1 MSTTDGAR
9 LAARVDA
16 LREAMDLAGDR
27 LTPRVAARAQADLD
41 RVEDRLALGV
51 DWTVVGL
58 VGGTGSGKSSLF
70 NAVSGLNFAKVGVRR
85 PTTAR
90 TAACV
95 WAGDAAS
102 VGASRVIG
110 APAPIG
116 HADRLLDYLQVDA
129 DMRLRRESAL
139 DAGDEG
145 ALAGLVLLDLPDHDS
160 VDVEHARV
168 VDRLLPLVDLLVWVV
183 DPQKYAD
190 NALHGRYLRAL
201 AERDGAM
208 LVLVNQVDTVPA
220 AAAERILADV
230 RRLLDADGLPG
241 VPVLATSATVGTGI
255 AALRGELAA
264 VAATSSMAAR
274 VADLEISDVARR
286 LADDLDGGAFVQ
298 GPAGPDRFSAV
309 YRLAAASGV
318 DAVESALREAVR
330 PRRRPMD
337 VRPTEPALAAATGVR
352 DAVVAAAGQ
361 GLPARW
367 LRDLDRA
374 VGTGADLRSAVGE
387 RLQDVSVPDFTGRG
401 LWRWVALAA
410 VVVTTAAALI
420 GLLDLGTGR
429 SYLGAGPAAVA
440 ALAAVIAVAAA
451 FSERTNRARAA
462 ARRADRFGET
472 ARAAVFAA
480 VHDVLHAPAARVV
493 GEHLAARAAVTRGG
507 YVAGRIAKGE
517 PVGDGDGDG
526 DADRGGVADPT
537 RIPAQVGR

>member
-1 MSTTDGAR
+1 MSATDGAR
-9 LAARVDA
+9 LAARVAA

-70 NAVSGLNFAKVGVRR
+70 NAISGLEFAKVGVRR

-95 WAGDAAS
+95 WAGDSGS
-102 VGASRVIG
+102 VGASRQIG
-110 APAPIG
+110 APAPVG
-116 HADRLLDYLQVDA
+116 DAEQLLEFLQVDA
-129 DMRLRRESAL
+129 DRRIRRESAL
-139 DAGDEG
+139 DAGDQD

-190 NALHGRYLRAL
+190 NALHGRYLQAM

-220 AAAERILADV
+220 SALERIVADV
-230 RRLLDADGLPG
+230 RRLLDEDGLPG
-241 VPVLATSATVGTGI
+241 VPVLATSAIEGTGI
-255 AALRGELAA
+255 AAVRDELAA
-264 VAATSSMAAR
+264 VVASSSMAAR
-274 VADLEISDVARR
+274 VAGLEISDVARR

-298 GPAGPDRFSAV
+298 GPTGPDRFSAV
-309 YRLAAASGV
+309 YRLAAACGV

-330 PRRRPMD
+330 PRRRPFL
-337 VRPTEPALAAATGVR
+337 VRPSEPALATATGVR
-352 DAVVAAAGQ
+352 DAVVAAAGH

-367 LRDLDRA
+367 QTDLERT
-374 VGTGADLRSAVGE
+374 VGSGPDLQSAVAS
-387 RLQDVSVPDFTGRG
+387 RLQDVSLPDVTGRG
-401 LWRWVALAA
+401 LGRWVILVS
-410 VVVTTAAALI
+410 VVVTTVAALI
-420 GLLDLGTGR
+420 GLLDLGVGR

-451 FSERTNRARAA
+451 YSERANRARAA
-462 ARRADRFGET
+462 AERADRFGQA
-472 ARAAVFAA
+472 ARGAVFAA
-480 VHDVLHAPAARVV
+480 VHDVLHDPAARVV
-493 GEHLAARAAVTRGG
+493 GEHLAARAAVSRGG
-507 YVAGRIAKGE
+507 FAGEPDRAGR
-517 PVGDGDGDG
+517 
-526 DADRGGVADPT
+526 ADEGTPTADEGAGHAGLA